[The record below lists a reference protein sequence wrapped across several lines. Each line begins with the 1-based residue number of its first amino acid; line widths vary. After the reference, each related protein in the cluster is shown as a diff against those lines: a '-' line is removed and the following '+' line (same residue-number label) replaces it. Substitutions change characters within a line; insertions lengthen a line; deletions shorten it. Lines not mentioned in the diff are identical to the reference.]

1 MNVFASTEQ
10 PLGYHTNM
18 AGWEIAVMI
27 VAAWFAVSLPVAV
40 MIGKALR
47 LTSAPEPV
55 HIALTGATPE
65 DTAARSDVPM
75 NSPERQRLV
84 AA

>member
-1 MNVFASTEQ
+1 
-10 PLGYHTNM
+10 M
-18 AGWEIAVMI
+18 AGWEIALII
-27 VAAWFAVSLPVAV
+27 VAAWFAVSLLVAV
-40 MIGKALR
+40 VIGKALR
-47 LTSAPEPV
+47 FTSGPEPV
-55 HIALTGATPE
+55 HVALTVATPK